1 MDAKEAKEA
10 IHTLGGRI
18 EAKVESAVDAGMKKA
33 TDSHRTWTI
42 VAIVIL
48 GAMIVGAAVWG

>member
-1 MDAKEAKEA
+1 MDPKA
-10 IHTLGGRI
+10 I
-18 EAKVESAVDAGMKKA
+18 EAKLEAA
-33 TDSHRTWTI
+33 TDKMLAKVEASHRTWTI